1 LVKSKNCRNFAVSKK
16 IPMETTTIKRE
27 TRAYAKNKALS
38 SKRLSKIG
46 EFWRKYPN
54 GVGIIVDHKAVL
66 K

>member
-1 LVKSKNCRNFAVSKK
+1 
-16 IPMETTTIKRE
+16 METITIKRE